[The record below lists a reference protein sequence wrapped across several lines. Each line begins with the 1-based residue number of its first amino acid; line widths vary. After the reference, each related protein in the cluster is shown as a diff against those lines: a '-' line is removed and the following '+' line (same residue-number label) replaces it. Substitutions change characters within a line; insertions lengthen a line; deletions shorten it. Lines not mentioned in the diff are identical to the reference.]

1 MLPRLPQL
9 VVALLIGAL
18 SPAPSL
24 AIAAAAPVAC
34 RQAAP
39 ERSSPF
45 EMVRWNGV
53 APEVLVE
60 GAWWRLVSIDGASS
74 DKILAFA
81 RAQYGEKWA
90 KRFCE
95 DLVEVLTRMGH
106 PPGATVELGLADLA
120 SGAPRVLERVA
131 LTEENRRRILA
142 SAPRPGVDA
151 KSATP
156 RVTRERS
163 GKVAAPFEGLVRRY
177 EALEARSPRLSA
189 EQAREDLEQLEWLV
203 ANGFSYRD
211 RSGVDWRAA
220 FDALHARLGESI
232 STASF
237 QLQIHDLLAL
247 FGDGHTRLR
256 ASTSEILVPGVLPL
270 RFVRDAKGVAVLDAS
285 GALLDSERPYLLAID
300 GERATNWLQA
310 ARSLGARG
318 SPAFEDRTAL
328 RRAVHVGH
336 LRAVLGRPAAPSARL
351 SLGGARAEPREHEV
365 ALDERAPRAAE
376 TLRLDSRRLSDGV
389 GYLKIARMDDDDA
402 FTAELTKRL
411 EELRGVRGLV
421 LDVRGN
427 GGGSREALR
436 LVAPRLAPEG
446 VEAFV
451 ANVAALRVPPGEDRA
466 HAASQLANRFLYPRG
481 WSGWSPAARA
491 ALEAHAAAFEPQW
504 RLPENE
510 FSEWCYLVLER
521 ERSQAPITAGAVVV
535 LLDGGCFSA
544 TDIFLGALAQL
555 PNVTLLGTPSGG
567 GSGRAVGHVLAHSRL
582 EVQLSSMVSFLPDG
596 TLYDG
601 AGIQPDVHVEPTLDD
616 HLGRTDTALERAH
629 QLARGR

>member
-1 MLPRLPQL
+1 MLP
-9 VVALLIGAL
+9 ALLRLVAALSIGAF
-18 SPAPSL
+18 STAPSP
-24 AIAAAAPVAC
+24 AIAAPLASLQAPSA
-34 RQAAP
+34 
-39 ERSSPF
+39 RSSPF
-45 EMVRWNGV
+45 EMVRWNGEL
-53 APEVLVE
+53 PEVLVE
-60 GAWWRLVSIDGASS
+60 GAWWRLVSIDGVSS
-74 DKILAFA
+74 DALLAFA
-81 RAQYGEKWA
+81 RAQYGDKWA

-95 DLVEVLTRMGH
+95 DLVELLTRMGH

-120 SGAPRVLERVA
+120 SGAARVFERVA
-131 LTEENRRRILA
+131 LTEANRRRIHTA
-142 SAPRPGVDA
+142 SPRPGA
-151 KSATP
+151 GATSATP

-163 GKVAAPFEGLVRRY
+163 STVAASFEGLVRRY
-177 EALEARSPRLSA
+177 EALEARSPRLASA
-189 EQAREDLEQLEWLV
+189 QAREDLEQLEWLV
-203 ANGFSYRD
+203 ANTFSYRD

-232 STASF
+232 STASLR
-237 QLQIHDLLAL
+237 LQIHDLLTL
-247 FGDGHTRLR
+247 FGDGHTRVR
-256 ASTSEILVPGVLPL
+256 TSTEEILVPGVLPV

-285 GALLDSERPYLLAID
+285 GGLFDSERPYLLAID
-300 GERATNWLQA
+300 GERAETWLRA
-310 ARSLGARG
+310 ARALGARG

-336 LRAVLGRPAAPSARL
+336 LRAVLGRPAAASARL
-351 SLGGARAEPREHEV
+351 SLGGARGEPREREV
-365 ALDERAPRAAE
+365 ALDDRAPRAPG
-376 TLRLDSRRLSDGV
+376 TVRLDSRRMADEV
-389 GYLKIARMDDDDA
+389 GYLKIASMDDDDE
-402 FTAELTKRL
+402 FTAELAKRL

-427 GGGSREALR
+427 GGGSRDALR

-446 VEAFV
+446 VDAFV

-466 HAASQLANRFLYPRG
+466 RSAAQLSNRFLYPRE

-491 ALEAHAAAFEPQW
+491 ALEAHVAAFEPQW
-504 RLPENE
+504 RLPEQE

-521 ERSQAPITAGAVVV
+521 ERSRAPITTGPVVV

-555 PNVTLLGTPSGG
+555 PNVTLVGTPSGG
-567 GSGRAVGHVLAHSRL
+567 GSGRAIGHVLAHSRL

-601 AGIQPDVHVEPTLDD
+601 AGIQPDVSVEPTLED

-629 QLARGR
+629 RLARGD